1 MRELLFTIL
10 LSVSVGIS
18 AQMPGGGSQGGAR
31 SQHLNMGHLY
41 GKVVDSK
48 TGKGIDGASLQLL
61 PTGLTQ
67 LPAK

>member
-1 MRELLFTIL
+1 
-10 LSVSVGIS
+10 
-18 AQMPGGGSQGGAR
+18 
-31 SQHLNMGHLY
+31 MGHLY

-61 PTGLTQ
+61 RNRLTQ